1 MLSKNSIMSIF
12 LIEDDDVDAE
22 QFERIL
28 TKNRGSYVLYRAMDG
43 KEALNKIDHFI
54 KTHAAEESWIVLDLK
69 IPLVSG
75 AEILSYIE
83 QTYDLQE
90 TYIVIVSTSNDPRD
104 LDLKN
109 HPYVKAYIHKTNL
122 SRDLPIILSQRL

>member
-1 MLSKNSIMSIF
+1 MISNNSTLSIF
-12 LIEDDDVDAE
+12 LIEDDDIDAE

-28 TKNRGSYVLYRAMDG
+28 IKNRRSYVLYRTRDG
-43 KEALNKIDHFI
+43 KDALTKIDHFI
-54 KTHAAEESWIVLDLK
+54 KTHAKEESWIVLDLK

-75 AEILSYIE
+75 AEILSYIK

-90 TYIVIVSTSNDPRD
+90 TYIIIVSTSYDPRD
-104 LDLKN
+104 LTLKH
-109 HPYVKAYIHKTNL
+109 HPYVKAYIHKVNL